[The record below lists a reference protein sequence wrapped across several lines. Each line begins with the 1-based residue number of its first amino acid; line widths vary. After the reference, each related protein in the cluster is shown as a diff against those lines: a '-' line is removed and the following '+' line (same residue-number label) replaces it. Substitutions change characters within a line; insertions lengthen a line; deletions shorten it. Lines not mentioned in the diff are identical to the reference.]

1 MLKLYI
7 DQEFGEGYK
16 MSANMLVV
24 ETVGAYASELFP
36 VNNDTIQSGFQEF
49 KELLKRVAFH
59 QVNGYE
65 AILELQDPNNL

>member
-7 DQEFGEGYK
+7 EQEFGEGYAMK
-16 MSANMLVV
+16 ANMLVV
-24 ETVGAYASELFP
+24 ETVGGYASELFP
-36 VNNDTIQSGFQEF
+36 VNNEIIQSGFEEF

-59 QVNGYE
+59 QVNGYG